1 MRVDYQNAEQPAG
14 ALPGEYDVI
23 VCAWDTSVSQSG
35 NSCVVLDYEIRQD
48 VDQPCAGMKVRYDNF
63 TFIDSWAWRFSQ
75 AAMAAGIPDGYD
87 FETPEDFGR
96 AMFRRSLRI
105 TVEQQERNGKKY
117 AAVKRFDK
125 SLFPLQQPPLPAKGQ
140 YQASPQQQYAVEN
153 RTQASSQQ
161 GYGQPARGQGQGA
174 RQQQPAQYGRTQYSH
189 RSVPSNDTGFMNI
202 PEGMPQEELPFN

>member
-1 MRVDYQNAEQPAG
+1 MRVDYQNAEQPTG

-23 VCAWDTSVSQSG
+23 VCAWDTSTSQSG
-35 NSCVVLDYEIRQD
+35 NPCVVLDYEIRQD

-63 TFIDSWAWRFSQ
+63 TFIDSCAWRFSQ

-87 FETPEDFGR
+87 FETSEDFGR
-96 AMFRRSLRI
+96 SMFRRSLRI

-125 SLFPLQQPPLPAKGQ
+125 SLFPLQQPPLLAKGQ
-140 YQASPQQQYAVEN
+140 YQASP
-153 RTQASSQQ
+153 QQ

-189 RSVPSNDTGFMNI
+189 RSVPSNDTGFMNV

>member
-1 MRVDYQNAEQPAG
+1 MRVDYQNAELPTG

-35 NSCVVLDYEIRQD
+35 NPCVVLDYEIRQD
-48 VDQPCAGMKVRYDNF
+48 VGQPCAGIKVRYDNF
-63 TFIDSWAWRFSQ
+63 AFIDSCAWRFSQ

-105 TVEQQERNGKKY
+105 TVEQLERNGKKY
-117 AAVKRFDK
+117 AEVKRFDK

-140 YQASPQQQYAVEN
+140 YQAPAQQQYAAEN
-153 RTQASSQQ
+153 HEQSQGWGQRPQPVQNQRPTGQQAP
-161 GYGQPARGQGQGA
+161 GFRNID
-174 RQQQPAQYGRTQYSH
+174 YS
-189 RSVPSNDTGFMNI
+189 VNDA
-202 PEGMPQEELPFN
+202 ELPFN